1 MKLKTA
7 KNLLLLSRLIMAILL
22 VICSVTKILWLGYLG
37 IAFVFAGAF
46 IWILFGRCPSC
57 GRFLGKVDNKYCP
70 HCGERIEWQQKKD
83 PSPTGE
89 GSFNILVETI
99 GIEPTTF

>member
-1 MKLKTA
+1 MCCIEKTFSFAILMVTRKKTAERKGEILMKLKTA
-7 KNLLLLSRLIMAILL
+7 KNLLLLSCLIMAILL

-70 HCGERIEWQQKKD
+70 HCGERIEW
-83 PSPTGE
+83 
-89 GSFNILVETI
+89 
-99 GIEPTTF
+99 

>member
-7 KNLLLLSRLIMAILL
+7 KNLLLLSCLIMAILM
-22 VICSVTKILWLGYLG
+22 VICSVTKVLWLGYLG
-37 IAFVFAGAF
+37 IAVVFAGAF

-70 HCGERIEWQQKKD
+70 HCGERIEW
-83 PSPTGE
+83 
-89 GSFNILVETI
+89 
-99 GIEPTTF
+99 